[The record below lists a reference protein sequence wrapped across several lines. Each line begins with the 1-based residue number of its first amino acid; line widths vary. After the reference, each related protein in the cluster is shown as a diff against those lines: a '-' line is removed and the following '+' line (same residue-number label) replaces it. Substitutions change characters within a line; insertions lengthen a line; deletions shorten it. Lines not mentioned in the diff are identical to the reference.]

1 MECVILSKTRMTGN
15 SICVGAML
23 TNGSMLRLLKRN
35 GFNQDND
42 TEYNIGD
49 VWDVDIINKVGLK
62 YPHVEDVLVQRSK
75 YLNRRIEDLSQY
87 IQNRPNVQ
95 IWNGSADNLF
105 DGLLEW
111 TNGGSGYISENGEVS
126 QYSVGFWISNRDLKC
141 NSFHGIR
148 FEYPNQGYGWR
159 SLKYVGV
166 EENVPDSISEGTL
179 LRVSLAR
186 WWTGSEGGQEER
198 CYLQLSGWYE
208 SLGNLGTPPSRNDYI
223 PPPTEEDIPNQ

>member
-1 MECVILSKTRMTGN
+1 MTGN
-15 SICVGAML
+15 IICVGAML
-23 TNGSMLRLLKRN
+23 TNGRMLRLLKRN
-35 GFNQDND
+35 GYNQDHD
-42 TEYNIGD
+42 TNYNIGD
-49 VWDVDIINKVGLK
+49 VWDIDFINKRAIRH
-62 YPHVEDVLVQRSK
+62 PHVEDVLVQRGT

-95 IWNGSADNLF
+95 IWNGSPDNLF

-111 TNGGSGYISENGEVS
+111 TNGGSGYISENGEVP
-126 QYSVGFWISNRDLKC
+126 QCSVGFWISNRDLKC
-141 NSFHGIR
+141 KSFHGIR

-223 PPPTEEDIPNQ
+223 PPPTEEDIPY